1 MGRADGR
8 QETTMKAKQDA
19 GLVRSL
25 AGGALDVIGDVHG
38 EIEALDALLGE
49 LGYDGDARHPD
60 GRTLVF
66 VGDLCD
72 RGPDSIAVMGRVQR
86 WIAAGR
92 AQCVLG
98 NHELNLLRLDH
109 KDGNGWFFTGQPH
122 QDDGNPRYRGC
133 RAATPAEQAD
143 MLAFLDTLP
152 LVLERKDLTV
162 VHACPDGDALTA
174 ARAAV
179 AVSAL
184 DFDRQQKRQLDA
196 QLAALDARPDV
207 QAERTRYRRFET
219 DRTASPEVL
228 PALAARDALNQNG
241 NAARVLTSGLEQPT
255 ASPFF
260 SSGKW
265 RLLDRQRWWER
276 WDAPQAVIFGH
287 YWRTPDGM
295 AQPAHKG
302 IHGLFAGS
310 GDCDWSGP
318 AGTAYCVDHCVG
330 ARCAEREQGV
340 STGFA
345 GRLSALRWPEA
356 ELVMDDG
363 RRVMTGFRAVSRPR

>member
-1 MGRADGR
+1 MESTR
-8 QETTMKAKQDA
+8 DA
-19 GLVRSL
+19 GLIRPL
-25 AGGALDVIGDVHG
+25 ASGALDVIGDVHG
-38 EIEALDALLGE
+38 EVEALDALMHA
-49 LGYDGDARHPD
+49 LGYDADARHPD
-60 GRTLVF
+60 RRTLVF

-72 RGPDSIAVMGRVQR
+72 RGPDSIEVIRRVQR

-109 KDGNGWFFTGQPH
+109 KDGNGWFFAGLPH
-122 QDDGNPRYRGC
+122 LDDHNPRYRGC
-133 RAATPAEQAD
+133 RAATGAEQAD
-143 MLAFLDTLP
+143 ILAFLDTLP
-152 LVLERKDLTV
+152 LVLERDDLMV
-162 VHACPDGDALTA
+162 VHACPDATALAAARSSDAL
-174 ARAAV
+174 
-179 AVSAL
+179 SAL
-184 DFDRQQKRQLDA
+184 DFDRRQKQQLDTR
-196 QLAALDARPDV
+196 LAALDAEPEV
-207 QAERTRYRRFET
+207 QAERVRYRRFET
-219 DRTASPEVL
+219 DRAASPEVL
-228 PALAARDALNQNG
+228 PALAAREALHQNG
-241 NAARVLTSGLEQPT
+241 NAARVLTSGLERPT
-255 ASPFF
+255 TTPFY

-310 GDCDWSGP
+310 RDCDWSGP
-318 AGTAYCVDHCVG
+318 ARSAYCVDHCVG
-330 ARCAEREQGV
+330 ARCTEREQGI
-340 STGFA
+340 TAGFA

-363 RRVMTGFRAVSRPR
+363 RRVVTGFRAAPAPR